1 LRQQS
6 LEGKMDF
13 EHILYETRGGVAT
26 ITLNRP
32 DRLNAW
38 TQTIQRELKAA
49 FAMAGEDAGV
59 RAIVV
64 TGAGRG
70 FCAGADL
77 QDLAAGAQGSM
88 VPPRSYFAEV
98 ATDSSAGTD
107 FDQPLTFPLK
117 NPKLT
122 IAAINGP
129 AAGIG
134 LVFTLF
140 CDLRFLAAGV
150 KLTTAFARRGLIAEY
165 GSAWMLPRL
174 IGPMNAADLLL
185 SGRTLLSDEAAG
197 MGLGRLLPLEGF
209 QEAVRAYAADIAANV
224 SPRSIRIMK
233 RQIWGGM
240 FKTLAE
246 SAVEA
251 DEEMFEGFQSA
262 DFREGVMHFLE
273 KRTPAFTGQ

>member
-1 LRQQS
+1 
-6 LEGKMDF
+6 MAY
-13 EHILYETRGGVAT
+13 EHILYNVRDGVAT

-38 TQTIQRELKAA
+38 TQTMQREIKAA
-49 FAMAGEDAGV
+49 FEAAGADDGV
-59 RAIVV
+59 RIIVV

-77 QDLAAGAQGSM
+77 ADLAAGAQGGM
-88 VPPRSYFAEV
+88 APPRSYFAQI
-98 ATDSSAGTD
+98 ATDASKGAD

-140 CDLRFLAAGV
+140 CDLRFLAAGA
-150 KLTTAFARRGLIAEY
+150 KLTTAFSRRGLIAEY

-185 SGRTLLSDEAAG
+185 SGRTLPSDEAAA

-209 QEAVRAYAADIAANV
+209 AEAVQAYAADVAANV

-233 RQIWGGM
+233 QQIWGGL

-246 SAVEA
+246 AAVEA
-251 DEEMFEGFQSA
+251 DERMFDGFNSA
-262 DFREGVMHFLE
+262 DFREGVMHFVE
-273 KRTPAFTGQ
+273 KRAPAFTGK

>member
-1 LRQQS
+1 MS
-6 LEGKMDF
+6 Y
-13 EHILYETRGGVAT
+13 EHIFYEARDGVAT

-38 TQTIQRELKAA
+38 TQTMQRELKAA
-49 FAMAGEDAGV
+49 FGKAGEDDAARV
-59 RAIVV
+59 IVV

-77 QDLAAGAQGSM
+77 QDLAAGAQGGTM
-88 VPPRSYFAEV
+88 PLRSNFAQV
-98 ATDSSAGTD
+98 AADASKGAD
-107 FDQPLTFPLK
+107 FDQPLTFPLI

-122 IAAINGP
+122 IAAVNGP

-140 CDLRFLAAGV
+140 CDLRFLASGA
-150 KLTTAFARRGLIAEY
+150 KLTTAFSRRGLIAEY

-174 IGPMNAADLLL
+174 VGPMNAADLLL

-209 QEAVRAYAADIAANV
+209 AEAVHGYAADVAANV
-224 SPRSIRIMK
+224 SPRSIRVMK
-233 RQIWGGM
+233 QQMWGGL

-246 SAVEA
+246 AAVEA
-251 DEEMFEGFQSA
+251 DEQMFESFQSA
-262 DFREGVMHFLE
+262 DFREGVMHFIE
-273 KRTPAFTGQ
+273 KRAPAFTGK

>member
-1 LRQQS
+1 
-6 LEGKMDF
+6 MAF
-13 EHILYETRGGVAT
+13 EHIQYETRNRVAT

-38 TQTIQRELKAA
+38 TQTMQRELKAA
-49 FAMAGEDAGV
+49 CQQAGTDEGV
-59 RAIVV
+59 RVIVV

-70 FCAGADL
+70 FCAGADM
-77 QDLAAGAQGSM
+77 QNLAEGAQGGTA
-88 VPPRSYFAEV
+88 PPRSYFAQV
-98 ATDSSAGTD
+98 ASDASKGTD

-117 NPKLT
+117 IPKLT

-140 CDLRFLAAGV
+140 CDLRFLAEGA
-150 KLTTAFARRGLIAEY
+150 KITTAFARRGLIAEY

-174 IGPMNAADLLL
+174 VGPMNAIDLLL
-185 SGRTLLSDEAAG
+185 SGRTVLSDEAAS

-209 QEAVRAYAADIAANV
+209 HEAVHAYAADVAANA

-233 RQIWGGM
+233 TQIWGGM

-246 SAVEA
+246 AAVEA
-251 DEEMFEGFQSA
+251 DEEMFAGFNSA
-262 DFREGVMHFLE
+262 DFREGVMHFVE
-273 KRTPAFTGQ
+273 KRAPAFAGK

>member
-1 LRQQS
+1 
-6 LEGKMDF
+6 MA
-13 EHILYETRGGVAT
+13 YEQIQYQTQDRVAT

-38 TQTIQRELKAA
+38 TQTMQRELKEA
-49 FAMAGEDAGV
+49 FQQAEADKEARV
-59 RAIVV
+59 IVV

-77 QDLAAGAQGSM
+77 EDLAKGAQGGLAPS
-88 VPPRSYFAEV
+88 RSYFGEI
-98 ATDSSAGTD
+98 ATDASEGAD
-107 FDQPLTFPLK
+107 FNQPLTYPLR

-134 LVFTLF
+134 LVFSLF
-140 CDLRFLAAGV
+140 CDLRFLATGA
-150 KLTTAFARRGLIAEY
+150 KITTAFARRGLIAEY

-174 IGPMNAADLLL
+174 IGPMNALDLLL
-185 SGRTLLSDEAAG
+185 SGRTLLAEDAAG

-209 QEAVRAYAADIAANV
+209 AETVHTYASEVAANA
-224 SPRSIRIMK
+224 SPRSIRVMK
-233 RQIWGGM
+233 RQIWGGL

-246 SAVEA
+246 AAVEA
-251 DEEMFEGFQSA
+251 DEEMFKGFESA

-273 KRTPAFTGQ
+273 KRPPAFTGQ

>member
-1 LRQQS
+1 
-6 LEGKMDF
+6 MAF
-13 EHILYETRGGVAT
+13 EQILYETQDRVAT

-38 TQTIQRELKAA
+38 TQTMQRELRSAFDDAA
-49 FAMAGEDAGV
+49 ADAGV
-59 RAIVV
+59 RVIVV

-70 FCAGADL
+70 FCAGADM
-77 QDLAAGAQGSM
+77 QNLAQGAQQGGLAR
-88 VPPRSYFAEV
+88 PRSYFAEV
-98 ATDSSAGTD
+98 ATDASKGAN

-129 AAGIG
+129 AAGVG

-140 CDLRFLAAGV
+140 CDLRFLAGGA
-150 KLTTAFARRGLIAEY
+150 KITTAFARRGLIAEY

-174 IGPMNAADLLL
+174 VGPMNAIDLLL
-185 SGRTLLSDEAAG
+185 SGRTLLSDEAAS
-197 MGLGRLLPLEGF
+197 MGLGRLLPLDGF
-209 QEAVRAYAADIAANV
+209 HEAVHAYAADVAANA

-233 RQIWGGM
+233 NQIWGGM

-251 DEEMFEGFQSA
+251 DELMFEGFQSA
-262 DFREGVMHFLE
+262 DFREGVLHFIE
-273 KRTPAFTGQ
+273 KRAPAFTGE